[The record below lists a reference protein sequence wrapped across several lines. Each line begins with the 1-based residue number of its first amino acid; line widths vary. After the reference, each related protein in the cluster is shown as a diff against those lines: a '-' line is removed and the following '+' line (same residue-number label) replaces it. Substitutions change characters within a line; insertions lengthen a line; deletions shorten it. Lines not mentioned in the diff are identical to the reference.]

1 MFTAIFLSL
10 AMSAAG
16 VEPDVI
22 VTDEAPT
29 VVIPLASYD
38 LSRPSDVERLK
49 LRIHAAARS
58 VCDRSYRGVMYLE
71 TVACVK
77 GAIADA
83 EAQLGQV
90 RQRQSI
96 ASLGAAI
103 AITSK

>member
-10 AMSAAG
+10 ATNVVS
-16 VEPDVI
+16 VEPEVI
-22 VTDEAPT
+22 VAEDAPT

-38 LSRPSDVERLK
+38 LARSSDVERLK

-71 TVACVK
+71 RVACVK
-77 GAIADA
+77 SAIASA
-83 EAQLGQV
+83 ETQLGQV

-96 ASLGAAI
+96 ASLGTAI
-103 AITSK
+103 AVISR